1 MIYCNLKGGLCNIL
15 FQIAATYAFARENN
29 TDPSFPNLNL
39 HLDYLNKETIH
50 NPKLN
55 YAEEYLNIFKN
66 CKTISPQEN
75 IKIYHY
81 PFHYESFI
89 PPNDSVV
96 DGFFQSEKYFIKY
109 KNDIINYLTVSEDIQ
124 KYIKNILN
132 TLPKKFNIIHVRF
145 GDFLNNPNYHYNIPI
160 DYFLKSVDK
169 LNSNLPY
176 VIFSDDIDLCKKYFL
191 DNKYIFMSGNK
202 DYIDLFLMTYGENY
216 ILSNSTFGW
225 WGAWM
230 NINHKRVFV
239 PSKWFGPNLNHLNK
253 NDLIPSTWEVQNI

>member
-132 TLPKKFNIIHVRF
+132 TLPEKFNIIHVRF

-160 DYFLKSVDK
+160 DYFLKSVDNM
-169 LNSNLPY
+169 LGRQTC
-176 VIFSDDIDLCKKYFL
+176 LC
-191 DNKYIFMSGNK
+191 M
-202 DYIDLFLMTYGENY
+202 
-216 ILSNSTFGW
+216 
-225 WGAWM
+225 
-230 NINHKRVFV
+230 
-239 PSKWFGPNLNHLNK
+239 
-253 NDLIPSTWEVQNI
+253 